1 MHRFKKLN
9 NEPRDKDNADT
20 LPQNENANLQIDN
33 GSSDHTSNI
42 LFLSSITT
50 GRPGPFLHHSPHFGS
65 YLQEGGA
72 SCLGVVGSL
81 VLPLPPFSL
90 IEAGA
95 GARDAVTWGQMGAI
109 LQLGLHKTN
118 PSKGFWSFL
127 GFTPKQEFL
136 WGTVLK
142 QLDVHTAYM
151 PLLLVWKWC
160 GWQVSEFAM
169 KLCFSTIQILLN
181 IHI

>member
-1 MHRFKKLN
+1 MNPETKTMLTLCLRTKLPTFRLTTVVN
-9 NEPRDKDNADT
+9 PIT
-20 LPQNENANLQIDN
+20 H
-33 GSSDHTSNI
+33 GFSI
-42 LFLSSITT
+42 LFLSSITM
-50 GRPGPFLHHSPHFGS
+50 GRPGPFLRHFPHCGS

-127 GFTPKQEFL
+127 GSSPKQEIL

-142 QLDVHTAYM
+142 Q
-151 PLLLVWKWC
+151 
-160 GWQVSEFAM
+160 
-169 KLCFSTIQILLN
+169 
-181 IHI
+181 